1 MLIRL
6 IRPHSNFGKSLFYL
20 LVGYLVI
27 GLSGCTTPPRTE
39 KPPTSVARAM
49 ETRSFSGNLKTVLKA
64 SINSLQ
70 DMDYTIEVL
79 NSDVG
84 LITASRT
91 TENKKAKL
99 ASEGSQEGM
108 TDSEKACL
116 AIGAIAI
123 RIALLVR
130 IQQAEIVFRE
140 LKIAFRHDAVAGRR
154 CVAGKRQIFVENLL
168 SRAAD
173 FDAGTVA
180 FEGLISNVA
189 VALIAAAAARPSVI
203 GILVHFPCNTFVSG
217 LLGTVPIRT
226 EPLLGPAPTVPEK
239 GKPRLSPFRLFKE
252 RLPRHSTETRVTL
265 LREIPGACPVL

>member
-6 IRPHSNFGKSLFYL
+6 IRPHFNFGKSLFYL

-99 ASEGSQEGM
+99 ASEGPQEGM

-123 RIALLVR
+123 IAV
-130 IQQAEIVFRE
+130 
-140 LKIAFRHDAVAGRR
+140 
-154 CVAGKRQIFVENLL
+154 
-168 SRAAD
+168 
-173 FDAGTVA
+173 
-180 FEGLISNVA
+180 
-189 VALIAAAAARPSVI
+189 IAAAVFDDDEDDNRRGGRRGGSNIYTGGSNDNGPDGPMIYRYKVTINLTELNGEETNVRVSASGEVEQD
-203 GILVHFPCNTFVSG
+203 GKILSTGGVHEPEFFQKFFAGMNQG
-217 LLGTVPIRT
+217 LFLDENQPIKT
-226 EPLLGPAPTVPEK
+226 N
-239 GKPRLSPFRLFKE
+239 
-252 RLPRHSTETRVTL
+252 
-265 LREIPGACPVL
+265 

>member
-99 ASEGSQEGM
+99 ASEGPQEGM

-123 RIALLVR
+123 IAV
-130 IQQAEIVFRE
+130 
-140 LKIAFRHDAVAGRR
+140 
-154 CVAGKRQIFVENLL
+154 
-168 SRAAD
+168 
-173 FDAGTVA
+173 
-180 FEGLISNVA
+180 
-189 VALIAAAAARPSVI
+189 IAAAVFDDDEDDNRRGGRRGGSNIYTGGSNDNGPDGPMIYRYKVTINLTELSDEETNVRVSASGEVEQD
-203 GILVHFPCNTFVSG
+203 GKILSTGGVHEPEFFQKFFAGMNQG
-217 LLGTVPIRT
+217 LFLDENQPIKT
-226 EPLLGPAPTVPEK
+226 N
-239 GKPRLSPFRLFKE
+239 
-252 RLPRHSTETRVTL
+252 
-265 LREIPGACPVL
+265 